1 MPDGCMGGGGR
12 NDGRWTMGV
21 RMGSENG
28 DEDDDVDLRTALVFP
43 QLRAASAKMIG
54 TGSTV
59 ADGRVESFLMT
70 LRTAATFLSQMTS

>member
-43 QLRAASAKMIG
+43 QLRAVSGAHDFMA
-54 TGSTV
+54 
-59 ADGRVESFLMT
+59 L
-70 LRTAATFLSQMTS
+70 